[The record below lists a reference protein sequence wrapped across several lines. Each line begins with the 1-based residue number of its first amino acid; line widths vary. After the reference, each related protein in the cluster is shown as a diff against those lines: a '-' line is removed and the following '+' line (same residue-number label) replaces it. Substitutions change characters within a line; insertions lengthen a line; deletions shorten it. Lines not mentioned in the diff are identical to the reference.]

1 MTDTH
6 LRSAARAALAAAAC
20 LGPLGTARAAPLD
33 TTGPAGHWEGRAAI
47 PGATLPLVLDLARDA
62 QGAWAGSATLP
73 GRGVQGVPLRH
84 LAVAADGRVEADLG
98 EAFGGPPSKLPTTL
112 VVRML
117 PGQRLEGEWRQGGH
131 SAPLS
136 LRRQGEAQVERPAV
150 PAPLAPGLAGVWRG
164 RYELG
169 GHPREVTLTLMPRGP
184 NASSDGELLIVGL
197 RSTRLPVDRVTV
209 GQGYL
214 SLDADGAD
222 FHIEG
227 RWDMARGEIDGQMRQ
242 GPFEAR
248 LLLRRDTLAPRT
260 GSGT

>member
-1 MTDTH
+1 MHHGTH
-6 LRSAARAALAAAAC
+6 PHPAARAAVAAVAC
-20 LGPLGTARAAPLD
+20 LGLLGTVRAQPPD
-33 TTGPAGHWEGRAAI
+33 PAGHWEGSAAV

-73 GRGVQGVPLRH
+73 GRGVQGAPLRR

-98 EAFGGPPSKLPTTL
+98 EAFGGPPSRLPTTL

-117 PGQRLEGEWRQGGH
+117 PDQRLEGEWRQGGH
-131 SAPLS
+131 SAPLA

-169 GHPREVTLTLMPRGP
+169 RYPREVTLTLVPRAPG
-184 NASSDGELLIVGL
+184 ASSDGELLIVGQ
-197 RSTRLPVDRVTV
+197 RSTRLAVDRVTV

-214 SLDADGAD
+214 ALDADSAD

-227 RWDMARGEIDGQMRQ
+227 RWDMARGEIDGGMRQ

-248 LLLRRDTLAPRT
+248 LLLRRDTFAPRT
-260 GSGT
+260 GGGT

>member
-1 MTDTH
+1 MIDTH
-6 LRSAARAALAAAAC
+6 PRLALRAALTAVAC
-20 LGPLGTARAAPLD
+20 LGGLGTAHATPSDSA
-33 TTGPAGHWEGRAAI
+33 GPAGHWEGSAAI

-73 GRGVQGVPLRH
+73 GRRAQGVPLRQ
-84 LAVAADGRVEADLG
+84 LAVGADGRVEADLG

-117 PGQRLEGEWRQGGH
+117 PDQRLEGEWRQGGH
-131 SAPLS
+131 TAPLT
-136 LRRQGEAQVERPAV
+136 LRRQGEAQVERPTV

-169 GHPREVTLTLMPRGP
+169 GYPREVTLRLVPRAPG
-184 NASSDGELLIVGL
+184 ASSDGELLIVGR

-227 RWDMARGEIDGQMRQ
+227 RWDMARGEIDGEMRQ